1 MDSVMDYTQ
10 AYVFRESLKAYGSQM
25 GLDGIKSLMQELGD
39 IWKELNIVHIAGT
52 NGKGSVCC
60 FLASALSEAGHCVGQ
75 FNSPSVFGARDA
87 YRIRGARIS
96 REEYAS
102 CMAEAAA
109 SCQRMTAGGKRHPTL
124 FEVETAVAFLW
135 FFKRNCDIVLLETGM
150 GGATDAT
157 NLIETPLCS
166 VFVPIQLDHME
177 YLGTSLTEIA
187 DIKAGIIKKN
197 CPVVTV
203 CQPKEARIVLKQR
216 ADLLNAPYIEAPVIS
231 ESYIEGDK
239 LCYTY
244 PKLGKLCLFM
254 KGSYQV
260 ENSTLAIQTLFLL
273 RERGFACSDTQ
284 IRKGIETAKWEG
296 RFECLSQNPCFYI
309 DGAHNPAAAKM
320 LAASLKR
327 EFGAFQKIG
336 IMGVMADKDYGEM
349 LEILLPFFDVIYAIT
364 PDQPRALPAQT
375 LADAV
380 CQKGGKAKAF
390 RCIKTA
396 VAAAVNEIA
405 GKERHMAAAF
415 GSLYSLREVKQAFYE
430 CTGSGQKDIP

>member
-1 MDSVMDYTQ
+1 M
-10 AYVFRESLKAYGSQM
+10 
-25 GLDGIKSLMQELGD
+25 
-39 IWKELNIVHIAGT
+39 
-52 NGKGSVCC
+52 
-60 FLASALSEAGHCVGQ
+60 
-75 FNSPSVFGARDA
+75 
-87 YRIRGARIS
+87 
-96 REEYAS
+96 
-102 CMAEAAA
+102 
-109 SCQRMTAGGKRHPTL
+109 
-124 FEVETAVAFLW
+124 
-135 FFKRNCDIVLLETGM
+135 
-150 GGATDAT
+150 
-157 NLIETPLCS
+157 
-166 VFVPIQLDHME
+166 
-177 YLGTSLTEIA
+177 
-187 DIKAGIIKKN
+187 
-197 CPVVTV
+197 
-203 CQPKEARIVLKQR
+203 
-216 ADLLNAPYIEAPVIS
+216 
-231 ESYIEGDK
+231 
-239 LCYTY
+239 
-244 PKLGKLCLFM
+244 
-254 KGSYQV
+254 
-260 ENSTLAIQTLFLL
+260 L